1 MKYIKVFEKFKK
13 GRKLSKKGK
22 KKKVHFL
29 SGIALIV
36 DDRIL
41 MVNAKK
47 HSKRHDDKWSI
58 PKGHIEGAGG
68 SLMSAIKE
76 LKEES
81 GIKLDYNYDEV
92 FQYNYKK
99 SGFTKLMDVYVY
111 RRNREDF
118 EEYLD
123 GWDVLEDYL
132 DNKEI
137 SEASFLTLEEA
148 IKRIDITMS
157 DLLEIIGI

>member
-1 MKYIKVFEKFKK
+1 MKYVKLLEKFKK
-13 GRKLSKKGK
+13 GRKLGKKG

-36 DDRIL
+36 DGRIL

-47 HSKRHDDKWSI
+47 HSKKHDDKWSI

-76 LKEES
+76 LKEEA
-81 GIKLDYNYDEV
+81 GIKLDYNYDAV
-92 FQYNYKK
+92 FQYNYRK

-111 RRNREDF
+111 RRSREEF
-118 EEYLD
+118 ENYLD
-123 GWDVLEDYL
+123 GWDIIEDHLEED
-132 DNKEI
+132 EI
-137 SEASFLTLEEA
+137 SEASFLNLEEA
-148 IKRIDITMS
+148 RDRIDITMS
-157 DLLEIIGI
+157 DLLDIIGI